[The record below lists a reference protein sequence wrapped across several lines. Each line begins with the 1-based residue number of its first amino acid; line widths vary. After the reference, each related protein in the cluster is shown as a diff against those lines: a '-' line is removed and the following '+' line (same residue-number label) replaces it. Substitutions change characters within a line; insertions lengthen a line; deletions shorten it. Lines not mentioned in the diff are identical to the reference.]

1 MRSLTD
7 EQVRYFK
14 REGYIHLPQFFSQD
28 EVVRLREACRMNRPG
43 DSMCRPEFGDV
54 MFSQKLIDTMK
65 DLLGEELVY
74 PGLSLTRTNDLN
86 AERGR
91 FFHTDTVDDDYDFT
105 REYPILN
112 TGIYLQDHANYSN
125 SLKIAPRSHTRKCIT
140 SKNLLDVIKN
150 AIACIKKTDWQGLA
164 GVLSITPAI
173 NIPSKP
179 GDLIIWYVRT
189 HHSGYGIRLKLFP
202 NLSLPPIIENWIPDF
217 LRLPDNPER
226 NVMLSIFAAP
236 SKYLDAYIKKQ
247 IIKGYRKDHYLNN
260 ACLETDDMKARA
272 KKLNITIR
280 NDGYHYVKNP
290 ENKMSSAAEYA

>member
-7 EQVRYFK
+7 EQVQYFK
-14 REGYIHLPQFFSQD
+14 REGYLHLPQFFSEE
-28 EVVRLREACRMNRPG
+28 EVTRLRAGCKMNRPG

-54 MFSQKLIDTMK
+54 MFSPKLINTMK
-65 DLLGEELVY
+65 DLLGDELVY

-91 FFHTDTVDDDYDFT
+91 FFHTDTIDDDYDFT

-112 TGIYLQDHANYSN
+112 TGIYLQDHANFSN

-140 SKNLLDVIKN
+140 SKNLTDVVKN
-150 AIACIKKTDWQGLA
+150 SLTCIKKGDWKGLL
-164 GVLSITPAI
+164 GVLSITSSI

-189 HHSGYGIRLKLFP
+189 HHSGYGIRLKMFP
-202 NLSLPPIIENWIPDF
+202 NVSLPPIIENWVPDF
-217 LRLPDNPER
+217 LRLPDHPER

-247 IIKGYRKDHYLNN
+247 IVKGYRRDHYLNN
-260 ACLETDDMKARA
+260 GCLETEEMKKRA
-272 KKLNITIR
+272 KELNITLR
-280 NDGYHYVKNP
+280 NDGYRYATDPTNGFAK
-290 ENKMSSAAEYA
+290 SSEY